1 MINLRFKMK
10 YPLKTIAITFSSFFL
25 FSCGGDKSK
34 NKQIIQKTVKVVK
47 ETPKT
52 NDFREHLKMTEPA
65 TETQFQNW
73 LPTNLENFKR
83 AEFTTSRISQNDIA
97 SAGAIYT
104 DGDGKKL
111 ELTIVDGASKD
122 GLLAINSH
130 YMAQTMKFSSEKSS
144 GYQKT
149 YENKELKVLETY
161 VEKDNYYEV
170 KFLVDM
176 RFGITI
182 VSLGINH
189 DKLWD
194 VISTLDLKS
203 LNAM

>member
-1 MINLRFKMK
+1 MK
-10 YPLKTIAITFSSFFL
+10 YTLKTIAITFSSFFL
-25 FSCGGDKSK
+25 FSCGDDKSK

-52 NDFREHLKMTEPA
+52 NDFRERLKMTEPA

-73 LPTNLENFKR
+73 LPTNLGNFKR

-97 SAGAIYT
+97 SSGAIYT

-144 GYQKT
+144 GHQKT
-149 YENKELKVLETY
+149 YENKGLKVLETY
-161 VEKDNYYEV
+161 VAKDSYYEV
-170 KFLVDM
+170 KFLYNM
-176 RFGITI
+176 RFGITL
-182 VSLGINH
+182 VSRGLSY
-189 DKLWD
+189 DELWK
-194 VISTLDLKS
+194 IITELELDNLKN
-203 LNAM
+203 L

>member
-1 MINLRFKMK
+1 MK

>member
-10 YPLKTIAITFSSFFL
+10 YTLKTIAITFSSFFL
-25 FSCGGDKSK
+25 FSCGDDKSK

-52 NDFREHLKMTEPA
+52 NDFRERLKMTEPA

-73 LPTNLENFKR
+73 LPTNLGNFKR

-97 SAGAIYT
+97 SSGAIYT

-144 GYQKT
+144 GHQKT
-149 YENKELKVLETY
+149 YENKGLKVLETY
-161 VEKDNYYEV
+161 VAKDSYYEV
-170 KFLVDM
+170 KFLYNM
-176 RFGITI
+176 RFGITL
-182 VSLGINH
+182 VSRGLSY
-189 DKLWD
+189 DELWK
-194 VISTLDLKS
+194 IITELELDNLKN
-203 LNAM
+203 L

>member
-25 FSCGGDKSK
+25 FSCGDDKSK

-52 NDFREHLKMTEPA
+52 NDFRERLKMTEPA

-73 LPTNLENFKR
+73 LPTNLGNFKR
-83 AEFTTSRISQNDIA
+83 AEFTTSSISQNDIA

-144 GYQKT
+144 GHQKT
-149 YENKELKVLETY
+149 YENKGLKVLETY
-161 VEKDNYYEV
+161 VAKDSYYEV
-170 KFLVDM
+170 KFLYNM
-176 RFGITI
+176 RFGITL
-182 VSLGINH
+182 VSRGLSY
-189 DKLWD
+189 DELWT
-194 VISTLDLKS
+194 IITELELDNLKN
-203 LNAM
+203 L

>member
-1 MINLRFKMK
+1 MK

-25 FSCGGDKSK
+25 FSCGDDKSK
-34 NKQIIQKTVKVVK
+34 NKQIIQKTVKAVK

-73 LPTNLENFKR
+73 LPTNLGNFKR

-144 GYQKT
+144 GHQKT
-149 YENKELKVLETY
+149 YENKGLKVLETY
-161 VEKDNYYEV
+161 VAKDSYYEV
-170 KFLVDM
+170 KFLYNM
-176 RFGITI
+176 RFGITL
-182 VSLGINH
+182 VSRGLSY
-189 DKLWD
+189 DELWK
-194 VISTLDLKS
+194 IITELELDNLKN
-203 LNAM
+203 L

>member
-25 FSCGGDKSK
+25 FSCGDDKSK
-34 NKQIIQKTVKVVK
+34 NKQIIQKTVKAVK

-73 LPTNLENFKR
+73 LPTNLGNFKR

-144 GYQKT
+144 GHQKT
-149 YENKELKVLETY
+149 YENKGLKVLETY
-161 VEKDNYYEV
+161 VAKDSYYEV
-170 KFLVDM
+170 KFLYNM
-176 RFGITI
+176 RFGITL
-182 VSLGINH
+182 VSRGLSY
-189 DKLWD
+189 DELWK
-194 VISTLDLKS
+194 IITELELDNLKN
-203 LNAM
+203 L

>member
-1 MINLRFKMK
+1 
-10 YPLKTIAITFSSFFL
+10 
-25 FSCGGDKSK
+25 
-34 NKQIIQKTVKVVK
+34 
-47 ETPKT
+47 
-52 NDFREHLKMTEPA
+52 
-65 TETQFQNW
+65 
-73 LPTNLENFKR
+73 
-83 AEFTTSRISQNDIA
+83 
-97 SAGAIYT
+97 
-104 DGDGKKL
+104 
-111 ELTIVDGASKD
+111 
-122 GLLAINSH
+122 
-130 YMAQTMKFSSEKSS
+130 MAQTMKFSSEKSS